1 MVSQRFMQMKT
12 KGFRD
17 VVIKDLLQRIET
29 TWCHQAMVEMLME
42 YHGLSR
48 KSATKHYLNVLLVA
62 ESAVLE
68 LSRKYANEE
77 NQSA

>member
-1 MVSQRFMQMKT
+1 MQMKT

-17 VVIKDLLQRIET
+17 IVMKDLLHRIET
-29 TWCHQAMVEMLME
+29 TWCHQAMVAMMME
-42 YHGLSR
+42 DHGLSR

-62 ESAVLE
+62 ESAVVE

-77 NQSA
+77 S

>member
-29 TWCHQAMVEMLME
+29 TWCHQAMIAMIME
-42 YHGLSR
+42 DHGLSR
-48 KSATKHYLNVLLVA
+48 KSATKHYLNVLL
-62 ESAVLE
+62 SLE
-68 LSRKYANEE
+68 QEFVELGRKYANEE
-77 NQSA
+77 N